1 MRALTD
7 FATLALVLTSVSF
20 GPMLVWML
28 LWIAERA
35 G

>member
-1 MRALTD
+1 MRALT
-7 FATLALVLTSVSF
+7 FVLTSVSF
-20 GPMLVWML
+20 GPMLVLML